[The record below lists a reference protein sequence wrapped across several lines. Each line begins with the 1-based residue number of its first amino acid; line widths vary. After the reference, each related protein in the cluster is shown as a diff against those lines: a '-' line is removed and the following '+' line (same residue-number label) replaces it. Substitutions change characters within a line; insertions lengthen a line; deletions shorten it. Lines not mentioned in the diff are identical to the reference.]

1 MSEDTIKKL
10 TIQLDALKS
19 ENVALKARVDDLQKG
34 FAVKVDSATLITS
47 IQRDLLR
54 VDDFAMSQERPTTY
68 VLSDF
73 NLQLKAVVTQDEQAR
88 PMFVLPSRLEEIQ
101 PLSGA
106 MSSVNVVLKPVPLP
120 IKPAV
125 RPRPI
130 DAVEG
135 IGPAYAGRLRDLG
148 IHTVTDLA
156 LASAQDVAKVGISRE
171 RAAGFI
177 SMAKLMVKADISGVE
192 GVDEQAAELLVTVA
206 KIDSKE
212 KLSQANPEELYNM
225 LTEAIKARKV
235 RVPRGY
241 SLTKED
247 VERWVNSAKAIV
259 ARTRTS

>member
-10 TIQLDALKS
+10 TVQLSALRS
-19 ENVALKARVDDLQKG
+19 ENIALKARVDEIQKG
-34 FAVKVDSATLITS
+34 FPVKVDSATLITS

-73 NLQLKAVVTQDEQAR
+73 NIQLKAVVTQDANAR
-88 PMFVLPSRLEEIQ
+88 AVFVLPSKLEEIQ

-106 MSSVNVVLKPVPLP
+106 MSLVNVALKPVPLP

-125 RPRPI
+125 KIRPV
-130 DAVEG
+130 DVVEG
-135 IGPAYAGRLRDLG
+135 IGTAYAGRLREMG
-148 IHTVTDLA
+148 INTVTDLA
-156 LASAQDVAKVGISRE
+156 LASPEAVAKVGISKE
-171 RAAGFI
+171 RAAGFV

-192 GVDEQAAELLVTVA
+192 GVDEQAAELLVAVA
-206 KIDSKE
+206 KIDTKE
-212 KLSQANPEELYNM
+212 KLAQANPEELYSM
-225 LTEAIKARKV
+225 LTEAIKAKKV

-247 VERWVNSAKAIV
+247 VVRWTDSAKAIV
-259 ARTRTS
+259 ARTRAP